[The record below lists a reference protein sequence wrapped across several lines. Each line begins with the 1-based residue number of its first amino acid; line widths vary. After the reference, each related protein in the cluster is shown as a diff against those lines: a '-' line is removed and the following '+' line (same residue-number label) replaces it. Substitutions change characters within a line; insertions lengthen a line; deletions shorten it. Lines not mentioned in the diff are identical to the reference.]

1 MTRRLLMLHDSPQF
15 GGHELMLLKLLPDAL
30 GNGSFDE
37 VVAYIPEGNTRL
49 RDGLESLASPIL
61 RIESWPFTKKR
72 AEPYLARFRR
82 TYAAAVRRI
91 VEKEKPQSILLVQG
105 RIENL
110 AVPMLALPRDQFI
123 VSYVPMAH
131 RLSDM
136 GRNGSIGDTVR
147 RPLYA
152 RPDRFIVPSSSVATQ
167 IAAAG
172 GRSTAIVADNF
183 VPPPPRLERD
193 AARHKLKLPDDRKI
207 AVYLGRMDVAQKG
220 LDLLTAAI
228 DRGRDRLGDWT
239 FLFIGQG
246 KGQALIS
253 GLTGV
258 DIQII
263 AWTDQ
268 AHLYLA
274 AADLLLMPSRWEG
287 VPLVMLEAMT
297 YGLPILASEID
308 VFREYL
314 PAENRTDFTAVD
326 LPARMNALHGQ
337 TARQHYVEA
346 ISHTLAAPTPARS
359 RASFAA
365 ALVP

>member
-15 GGHELMLLKLLPDAL
+15 GGHELMLLKLLPDTL
-30 GNGSFDE
+30 QNGSFDE
-37 VVAYIPEGNTRL
+37 VVAYIPEGNKRF
-49 RDGLESLASPIL
+49 REGLEGLASPIL
-61 RIESWPFTKKR
+61 RIESWPFTKRR

-82 TYAAAVRRI
+82 NYAAAVRRI
-91 VEKEKPQSILLVQG
+91 AEKEKPQSILLVQG

-110 AVPMLALPRDQFI
+110 AVPMLALPQDQFV

-131 RLSDM
+131 RLADM

-172 GRSTAIVADNF
+172 GRGTAVVADNF
-183 VPPPPRLERD
+183 VTPPPQPGRD
-193 AARHKLKLPDDRKI
+193 EARRELKLPKDRKI

-220 LDLLTAAI
+220 LDLLSAAI
-228 DRGRDRLGDWT
+228 DRSRGQLDDWT

-246 KGQALIS
+246 KGQALIA

-258 DIQII
+258 DINII
-263 AWTDQ
+263 PWTDQ

-314 PAENRTDFTAVD
+314 PAENRTDFATVD
-326 LPARMNALHGQ
+326 LAARMNTLHGA
-337 TARQHYVEA
+337 TARQRYVEA
-346 ISHTLAAPTPARS
+346 ISHTLAAPTPVRS